1 MENKPTLQVIII
13 NVGQRYIKEEDREL
27 RKHIGRILEGVEK
40 MPYMSPQRRKGRR
53 EVK

>member
-13 NVGQRYIKEEDREL
+13 NLGQRYIKEDDREL
-27 RKHIGRILEGVEK
+27 RKYIGRILEGVERR
-40 MPYMSPQRRKGRR
+40 PYKASQRRKGRR